1 MTPRRL
7 VILIV
12 VLLIAAATVA
22 VVRFFPS
29 LLPFS
34 KGGKTMN
41 TTTLTSPENK
51 KEIYFAGGCFWG
63 TEKYFAQIPGV
74 LDVTSGYAQGHV
86 TSAPTYEQVCSGTTG
101 CRETVRVTYDR
112 SQISLD
118 ALMLAFFKIIDPT
131 LSNQQGNDVGS
142 QYQTGVYYSDDADAE
157 RVSKIM
163 NIERALHTPFAVE
176 SEKLTHFFEAEEY
189 HQDYLDKNPFG
200 YCHISPAEMRE
211 LTTVIERAQKRGDS
225 VNDAIIEAFA
235 PESYK
240 VTQQSATERPFTSKY
255 EKETRK
261 GLYVDITTGE
271 PLFLSDDK
279 YQSSCGW
286 PAFTKTITKDAT
298 ANKTDTSYGMVRT
311 EVRSTQGDA
320 HLGHVFTGDP
330 ESPNGVR
337 YCINGAALRF
347 IPFENLDEEGYGD
360 LKKLFK

>member
-1 MTPRRL
+1 MTTKRL
-7 VILIV
+7 VILVV
-12 VLLIAAATVA
+12 VLLLAAAA
-22 VVRFFPS
+22 AAIARFSPS
-29 LLPFS
+29 HLPFK
-34 KGGKTMN
+34 KGATTM
-41 TTTLTSPENK
+41 TTTTPTSPANK

-74 LDVTSGYAQGHV
+74 IDVVSGYAQGHV
-86 TSAPTYEQVCSGTTG
+86 DSAPTYEQVCSGTTG

-112 SQISLD
+112 SKISLD
-118 ALMLAFFKIIDPT
+118 ALMLAFFQIIDPT

-157 RVSKIM
+157 RVNKM
-163 NIERALHTPFAVE
+163 MLIEKALHKPFAVE
-176 SEKLTHFFEAEEY
+176 WEKLTHFYEAEAY

-211 LTTVIERAQKRGDS
+211 LKEIIEKAQKRGQS
-225 VNDAIIEAFA
+225 VDEAIIDAFA

-240 VTQQSATERPFTSKY
+240 VTQQAATERPFTSDL
-255 EKETRK
+255 ENETRK
-261 GLYVDITTGE
+261 GLYVDVTTNE

-286 PAFTKTITKDAT
+286 PAFTRTITKDAT
-298 ANKTDTSYGMVRT
+298 TEKTDTSYGMVRT
-311 EVRSTQGDA
+311 EVRSEKGDA
-320 HLGHVFTGDP
+320 HLGHVFLGDP

-347 IPFENLDEEGYGD
+347 IPYEDLEKEGFGD
-360 LKKLFK
+360 LRKLFK